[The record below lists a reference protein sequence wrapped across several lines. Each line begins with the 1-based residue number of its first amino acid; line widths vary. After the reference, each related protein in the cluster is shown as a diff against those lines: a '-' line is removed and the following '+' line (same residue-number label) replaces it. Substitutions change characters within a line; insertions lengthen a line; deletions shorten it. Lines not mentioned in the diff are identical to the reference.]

1 MRALMVPVGEPP
13 RVIESNSD
21 LRALQKTVGGH
32 IELLAV
38 DSHVGF
44 LGHDTARIDN
54 QPFNRYVVLSDRS
67 VWDIFGPLLLVGV
80 DDAEGIFESLSAD
93 DIALW
98 QPRLEYALSI
108 PLTPRFRA
116 FNQPFNRLPE

>member
-1 MRALMVPVGEPP
+1 MRVLMVSVGEKPC
-13 RVIESNSD
+13 VMD
-21 LRALQKTVGGH
+21 LDSSLQSLQNAVGGD
-32 IELLAV
+32 IEMLAV
-38 DSHVGF
+38 DGHVGF

-80 DDAEGIFESLSAD
+80 DDAEGTFESLSAD
-93 DIALW
+93 DIAFW

-108 PLTPRFRA
+108 RVTPRF
-116 FNQPFNRLPE
+116 